1 MNNAHLQ
8 NLISSFSPQKLV
20 PFLREKNSGFTSSS
34 KKLSGLDPEKFS
46 QGEKVGKLE
55 FTVYEQLGVY
65 AVKVTKNL
73 SERTGK
79 KYQYD
84 LAKKVLNDSEEDAGI
99 FVFYDAEGSFRFSLV
114 YANYLGTKRDW
125 STFRRFTYFVSP
137 QLTNRTFKQQMTD
150 GDFSTLNQVKKAFS
164 VEVVTDKFFKEFR
177 NIFDRSRKEFEQANK
192 NTVCLWLA
200 SKYEDDEYKE
210 QVNKFI
216 FTFLG
221 RIIFLYFL
229 LRKGWVEDKIDFI
242 RSKVEDDFI
251 HNLYLN
257 VFEPLFFEVFAKQEK
272 DRSPA
277 IREQYKNTPYLN
289 GGLFEHSDLEAEM
302 AKEGKFILFR
312 DEFLRDIILN
322 YFEIYNFTVDEN
334 SPSDQEVSIDPEMLG
349 KVFEN
354 TLAEEERNKKGT
366 FYTPREIVHFMVK
379 DSIRQYLHNETDLDL
394 SLLQKFIYD
403 EDSDLAF
410 LTPNQIR
417 LIDSKLETIKVLDPA
432 VGSAAFPVEFM
443 QVIIE
448 LRKRLDVRVGKHIN
462 EVALKKQ
469 LIKNN
474 LYGVDID
481 PGAIEIAKLRLW
493 LALIVDYDKTLA
505 EPLPNLDFQF
515 RVGNSLQEKIGEIDI
530 FNESTAVGQMDW
542 TKQGDLFESLKMKMI
557 KIKDQFYTTNDETRR
572 HQLKDEFDTLEHQLI
587 QSVLVIY
594 EKRLEL
600 QLANRDYRKSAEN
613 AKQTLKKITALEQ
626 KIKDGTYKLFKP
638 DFHFSEVF
646 DRLDEEGKLIGGFD
660 IVIGNPP
667 YGVTIDNDI
676 KDWHGLGSRDS
687 YGVFISTALKRFL
700 KPKGVLEFIVSDTWL
715 TIKTHKPLREQ
726 VLSKQIHKVVR
737 LHQDCFDATVNAC
750 VISISN
756 HMDGKHQ
763 LIAADLTNISTRDQ
777 VEMLREYLYDL
788 ESHVGESTPVFG
800 IYIYEQN
807 LIKTN
812 SNQPIFVGSPNL
824 FKLMQDVG
832 VDSVSKEIS
841 GKVVSVR
848 QIQMNGQLVELVR
861 FGDIADVKQGLAT
874 ADNKSYLYQKSEAY
888 GSYRDINS
896 HLDYLL
902 TESDMLEIATSEERR
917 LKVINKGIHKRRS
930 EKGFDEDCWFEGRYI
945 VPYDKGG
952 ESDTDSGWLPNYY
965 VPASYFID
973 WSQDSVHRM
982 KTLTSKQRD
991 GKGSDKVCSRF
1002 QNVEYYFREGLSFSW
1017 AGMYSP
1023 TYRINLLGPFDH
1035 GSSNIFVNHIPMNLQ
1050 LGLLSSKLIKY
1061 LTRVFINHTVNF
1073 GIDDVKEIP
1082 YFPKENWD
1090 ITNLVTQVILKQ
1102 QKIPKYNYIS
1112 NEQKKIDAI
1121 VFNLHGLDEEDFIEV
1136 ETWYARRY
1144 PKLARLCDI

>member
-1 MNNAHLQ
+1 MTNPKATALIQ
-8 NLISSFSPQKLV
+8 QFSDENLWKFINERNHGLTRAFEPLWEFQDEIHSQVNKLGEIEFSV
-20 PFLREKNSGFTSSS
+20 
-34 KKLSGLDPEKFS
+34 
-46 QGEKVGKLE
+46 
-55 FTVYEQLGVY
+55 
-65 AVKVTKNL
+65 
-73 SERTGK
+73 SERLMLCSVAVAHSLNERSGK
-79 KYQYD
+79 KAQFD
-84 LAKKVLNDSEEDAGI
+84 LAKKILAHYNNDFDGI
-99 FVFYDAEGSFRFSLV
+99 FVFHDPEGNFRFSLIYRDFV
-114 YANYLGTKRDW
+114 GNRQRLSNY
-125 STFRRFTYFVSP
+125 RRFTYYVSP
-137 QLTNRTFKQQMTD
+137 QLTNKTFLQRVGE
-150 GDFSTLNQVKKAFS
+150 GDFSMLQKIKDSFS

-177 NIFDRSRKEFEQANK
+177 GIFDRSRKEFEQANK

-242 RSKVEDDFI
+242 RTKVEDDSI
-251 HNLYLN
+251 QNLYLN

-272 DRSPA
+272 DRSPV
-277 IREQYKNTPYLN
+277 IKEQYKNTPYLN

-334 SPSDQEVSIDPEMLG
+334 SPNDQEVSIDPEMLG

-379 DSIRQYLHNETDLDL
+379 DSIRQYLHNETDIEL
-394 SLLQKFIYD
+394 SLLQNFIYD
-403 EDSDLAF
+403 EDPDLAF
-410 LTPNQIR
+410 LSPNQIR

-493 LALIVDYDKTLA
+493 LTLIVDYDKTLA

-515 RVGNSLQEKIGEIDI
+515 RVGNSLQEKIDDIDI
-530 FNESTAVGQMDW
+530 FNESTMGQTDW
-542 TKQGDLFESLKMKMI
+542 TKQGGQFDYLKSKMI
-557 KIKDQFYTTNDETRR
+557 KIKDLFYTTNDETKR
-572 HQLKDEFDTLEHQLI
+572 HQLKDEFDSLEHQLI
-587 QSVLVIY
+587 QAVLDNY
-594 EKRLEL
+594 RENFL
-600 QLANRDYRKSAEN
+600 QQHLNKGYRNSAALAAET
-613 AKQTLKKITALEQ
+613 QKKISTLEQ

-646 DRLDEEGKLIGGFD
+646 DREDEDGKKIGGFD

-676 KDWHGLGSRDS
+676 KDWHELGSRDS

-700 KPKGVLEFIVSDTWL
+700 KPRGVLEFIVSDTWL

-726 VLSKQIHKVVR
+726 VLSKQLHKVVR

-750 VISISN
+750 VISVTN
-756 HMDGKHQ
+756 QADGKHQ

-777 VEMLREYLYDL
+777 VENLRMYLYDL
-788 ESHVGESTPVFG
+788 ESHVGESTPVYG
-800 IYIYEQN
+800 IYAYKQD
-807 LIKTN
+807 LIKAN
-812 SNQPIFVGSPNL
+812 SNQPIFVGSPKL
-824 FKLMQDVG
+824 FALMQDVG
-832 VDSVSKEIS
+832 IDVVRKEVA
-841 GKVVSVR
+841 GNVAPVR
-848 QIQMNGQLVELVR
+848 QIKFNDQLVELAR

-874 ADNKSYLYQKSEAY
+874 GDNWAYLFQNPLVD
-888 GSYRDINS
+888 GTYRNIN
-896 HLDYLL
+896 DFDRYLL
-902 TESDMLEIATSEERR
+902 TEKDLLEIATNEERR
-917 LKVINKGIHKRRS
+917 TKVIQFGIHRS
-930 EKGFDEDCWFEGRYI
+930 EAEKGFDPDRWFEGRYI

-952 ESDTDSGWLPNYY
+952 ESDTGSGWLPNYY
-965 VPASYFID
+965 VPTDFFID
-973 WSQDSVHRM
+973 WSSWAVNRM
-982 KTLTSKQRD
+982 RTLTAFERD
-991 GKGSDKVCSRF
+991 GKGTDRICSRF
-1002 QNVEYYFREGLSFSW
+1002 QNIGYYFKEGLTLSYTGQY
-1017 AGMYSP
+1017 AP
-1023 TYRINLLGPFDH
+1023 NLRFNSIGVFDVG
-1035 GSSNIFVNHIPMNLQ
+1035 GSSVFTDKNAYMI
-1050 LGLLSSKLIKY
+1050 LGNFACKITKY
-1061 LTRVFINHTVNF
+1061 LGKTFIDHSVNF
-1073 GIDDVKEIP
+1073 QVDENKELPMISIDSLEIIELVKKIV
-1082 YFPKENWD
+1082 KR
-1090 ITNLVTQVILKQ
+1090 
-1102 QKIPKYNYIS
+1102 QKSEPRYDYLT
-1112 NEQKKIDAI
+1112 NEQKEIDRLVYA
-1121 VFNLHGLDEEDFIEV
+1121 LYGLNAEDIKEV

-1144 PKLARLCDI
+1144 PKLAHLCDI